1 MKIKT
6 LWFFAVLA
14 LGSLILM
21 GCNKTNS
28 PTENP
33 NENIG
38 IANPASVYCEEQWG
52 ILSIERDEE
61 WNEFGL
67 CMFSDGSYC
76 EEWSFFRNECLPW
89 EIIYNTASSDIIP
102 EINESEENNFAVDYW
117 TSDIYSLEEL
127 SSAVETIM
135 DTVKNEWNVKVD
147 MKEIRYSWDE
157 KSISESDYC
166 KSLNAEVEECAVF
179 TSDFYIPEQ
188 DAIMAWAF
196 EPDTT
201 LRDYSWYLGKN
212 AAWEWEILSN
222 GFG

>member
-1 MKIKT
+1 MKKT
-6 LWFFAVLA
+6 LGLVALLA
-14 LGSLILM
+14 MGALTLA
-21 GCNKTNS
+21 GCNKNA
-28 PTENP
+28 PIENP
-33 NENIG
+33 DEN
-38 IANPASVYCEEQWG
+38 AEMPNPAAVYCEENG
-52 ILSIERDEE
+52 GTLNLEE
-61 WNEFGL
+61 WL

-89 EIIYNTASSDIIP
+89 EIIYNTASSDIIQ

-212 AAWEWEILSN
+212 AAGEWEILSN